1 MTAHGACATD
11 APEAA
16 LHFLQAW
23 FSGCDGLAELRV
35 IFPRGIYQEFFGMR
49 HLPRMAERALEFSAA
64 RADAYFGCATRVKV
78 PGRPR
83 GRNAD
88 VLHLPGLWVDLDFDR
103 FDAGGLDALDV
114 LEAFRPRPT
123 QVVHSGG
130 GVHAYWKFAEPL
142 LPTDRRRAMLRA
154 LARTLRADPAATDF
168 ARVLRVPGTWSWK
181 REVPVRLLECRC
193 TWTRAS
199 LTSR

>member
-1 MTAHGACATD
+1 MTVCPSNGIEGAD
-11 APEAA
+11 
-16 LHFLQAW
+16 HFLRAW
-23 FSGCDGLAELRV
+23 FAGCEGLAELRCLT
-35 IFPRGIYQEFFGMR
+35 PDGARQEFFALT
-49 HLPRMAERALEFSAA
+49 HLQNMAVRAMELSGQ
-64 RADAYFGCATRVKV
+64 RAEVYFGCATRMKV

-83 GRNAD
+83 GRNTD
-88 VLHLPGLWVDLDFDR
+88 VLHLPGLWVDLDFER
-103 FDAGGLDALDV
+103 FDAGSIDAFEH

-123 QVVHSGG
+123 QVVHTGG
-130 GVHAYWKFAEPL
+130 GVHVYWKFAEPL

-154 LARTLRADPAATDF
+154 LARTLAADPAATDF

-181 REVPVRLLECRC
+181 RETPVRLLECRC